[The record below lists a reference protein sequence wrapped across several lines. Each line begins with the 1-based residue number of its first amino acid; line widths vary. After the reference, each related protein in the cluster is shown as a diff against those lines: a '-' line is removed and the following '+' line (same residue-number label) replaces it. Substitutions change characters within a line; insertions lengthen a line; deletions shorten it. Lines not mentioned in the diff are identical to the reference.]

1 MKLKQDTVLAV
12 VLIAYFI
19 LHYGLAP
26 RATPYW
32 LFAVIFS
39 GLIIFVFF
47 DLIKLKKSVY
57 EKFKNVTLWL
67 LIAVTIISAFT
78 SEIILRHESLPTFH
92 VHDIVIQQEYAIKYL
107 ISGKNPYATT
117 YFGTPLEQW
126 FYSGSE
132 PNPALYH
139 FVMEPFY
146 LLFALPFYV
155 ISGKL
160 LGFFDG
166 RIPLLF
172 LLFSIL
178 FFIQKLN
185 LDGERKRAF
194 MVLLAFNPL
203 TLPYALEGR
212 SDFFMFAFLFTAL
225 YFLNK
230 NKLYISSGLLALAFA
245 VKQSAWPI
253 FPLWIAYLWF
263 KNKNR
268 EEVFKALG
276 VFFAVFAVVTLPF
289 FLWNPKAF
297 IDSTILYLSGN
308 TAHSYPINGYGF
320 SMLLNQ
326 LGLVKNV
333 HDKFP
338 FIIFQL
344 IVTLPLVFLLIRTL
358 KQNLSVK
365 TLIIFYSLLL
375 FVVWYFS
382 RYFNNSHIAYITTV
396 ITTAYFWPASAKATA
411 GKSYE
416 NKRD

>member
-1 MKLKQDTVLAV
+1 MKLKLDTVLTV

-26 RATPYW
+26 RVTSYW
-32 LFAVIFS
+32 LFAIIFA
-39 GLIIFVFF
+39 GLIIFGFL
-47 DLIKLKKSVY
+47 DTLKLKESIY
-57 EKFKNVTLWL
+57 EKFKNITLWL
-67 LIAVTIISAFT
+67 LIGVTIIGAFS
-78 SEIILRHESLPTFH
+78 SEIILRHESLPTFR

-107 ISGKNPYATT
+107 ISGKNPYSST

-146 LLFALPFYV
+146 LLFSLPFYV
-155 ISGKL
+155 ASGRI

-178 FFIQKLN
+178 GFIQKHN
-185 LDGERKRAF
+185 LDGEKKRAF
-194 MVLLAFNPL
+194 MVFLAFNPL

-212 SDFFMFAFLFTAL
+212 SDFFMFAFLFAAL
-225 YFLNK
+225 YFLHK
-230 NKLYISSGLLALAFA
+230 NKLYISSGLLALAFT

-253 FPLWIAYLWF
+253 FPLWVAYLWF
-263 KNKNR
+263 RQKNR
-268 EEVFKALG
+268 EKVFKAVG
-276 VFFAVFAVVTLPF
+276 VFFVVFATITLPF

-297 IDSTILYLSGN
+297 INSTILYLSGN

-320 SMLLNQ
+320 GMVLNQ
-326 LGLVKNV
+326 VGIIKNL

-338 FIIFQL
+338 FIIFQFAFAFPL
-344 IVTLPLVFLLIRTL
+344 IVILVRAL
-358 KQNLSVK
+358 KKNLQVR

-375 FVVWYFS
+375 FVFWYFS
-382 RYFNNSHIAYITTV
+382 RYFNNNHIAYITTV
-396 ITTAYFWPASAKATA
+396 ITTAYFWPDSNA
-411 GKSYE
+411 
-416 NKRD
+416 NKKV